1 MKYRVVHVTSY
12 RYDEPV
18 ALSHNAARLAPRNSA
33 LQLVGRCVVEVSPA
47 PAVMHRY
54 VDYFGNT
61 VDSFALQVPHVALT
75 ITATTEVEVLPRSP
89 ISTADAAR
97 APAWETLAAQD
108 AWLPIDVAE
117 HRFESPMV
125 PTSPDLARFA
135 RESFHPGR
143 PVLDAALALNHA
155 IYSTFTYDPA
165 ATTVNTPVSEVL
177 QKRHGV
183 CQDFSHVM
191 VGALRSIG
199 VPARY
204 VSGYLETLPPEGQQ
218 RLVGA
223 DASHAWVQV
232 YCGADLGFVDLDPT
246 NDCIP
251 GEHHITVGYG
261 RDFSD
266 VSPVKGMTLG
276 GGTTHVKVGVDVERL
291 PD

>member
-155 IYSTFTYDPA
+155 PARPAGPLRQRLFGDAPARRA
-165 ATTVNTPVSEVL
+165 ATARGRGRIACLGPSL
-177 QKRHGV
+177 
-183 CQDFSHVM
+183 
-191 VGALRSIG
+191 LR
-199 VPARY
+199 
-204 VSGYLETLPPEGQQ
+204 
-218 RLVGA
+218 
-223 DASHAWVQV
+223 
-232 YCGADLGFVDLDPT
+232 C
-246 NDCIP
+246 
-251 GEHHITVGYG
+251 
-261 RDFSD
+261 
-266 VSPVKGMTLG
+266 
-276 GGTTHVKVGVDVERL
+276 
-291 PD
+291 